1 MKYFLILLVFI
12 ITSCGTVTE
21 AGKILRN
28 EKKATNDE
36 FLIQKKDPLVLPPNY
51 EIVPSP
57 DSINKKKTSNDE
69 KIKEILKAPRSENI
83 KTKKSTST
91 EESILNKIRK

>member
-1 MKYFLILLVFI
+1 MKMKYFLILLVFI

-57 DSINKKKTSNDE
+57 DSINKKKQVMMKKLKKFSKHQDQ
-69 KIKEILKAPRSENI
+69 KI
-83 KTKKSTST
+83 
-91 EESILNKIRK
+91 